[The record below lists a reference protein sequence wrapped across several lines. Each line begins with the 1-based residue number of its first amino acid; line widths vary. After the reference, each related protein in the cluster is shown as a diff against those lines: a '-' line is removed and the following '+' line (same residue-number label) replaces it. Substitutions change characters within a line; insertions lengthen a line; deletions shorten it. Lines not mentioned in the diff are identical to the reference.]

1 MKLVFAT
8 NNSNKIKEVSNLIS
22 NQIEIIN
29 LKDIGCK
36 ENIIESENTII
47 DNAIL
52 KANYIK
58 NNYGYDCF
66 ADDTG
71 LEVDFLNGRPG
82 VYSKRFAGENST
94 DELNME
100 KLLECMRK
108 SNNRNARFRTVIALN
123 INNQVITFTGL
134 CEGKILKQRRG
145 NNGFGYDPI
154 FFYPE
159 LKKTFAELKKD
170 EKNNV
175 SHRGKALRNFCK
187 ILEKQIN
194 HKSNEI

>member
-8 NNSNKIKEVSNLIS
+8 NNSNKIAEVSNLIS
-22 NQIEIIN
+22 NQITIIS
-29 LKDIGCK
+29 LKDIGCN
-36 ENIIESENTII
+36 EDIVESEDTII

-82 VYSKRFAGENST
+82 VFSKRFAGENST
-94 DELNME
+94 DELNMK
-100 KLLECMRK
+100 KLLECMEESK
-108 SNNRNARFRTVIALN
+108 NRNARFRTVIALN

-134 CEGKILKQRRG
+134 CEGEILRQKRG

-154 FFYPE
+154 FLPKGYNNSFGE
-159 LKKTFAELKKD
+159 MSII
-170 EKNNV
+170 EKNEIA
-175 SHRGKALRNFCK
+175 HRSKAVKKLINYLNKFC
-187 ILEKQIN
+187 
-194 HKSNEI
+194 

>member
-22 NQIEIIN
+22 NQIAIIS
-29 LKDIGCK
+29 LKDIGCN
-36 ENIIESENTII
+36 EDIVESKNTII

-94 DELNME
+94 DELNMG
-100 KLLECMRK
+100 KLLECMK
-108 SNNRNARFRTVIALN
+108 ESNNRNARFRTVIALN
-123 INNQVITFTGL
+123 INNQVITFTGV
-134 CEGKILKQRRG
+134 CEGEILKQRRG

-154 FFYPE
+154 FLPKGYNNSFGE
-159 LKKTFAELKKD
+159 MSII
-170 EKNNV
+170 EKNEIA
-175 SHRGKALRNFCK
+175 HRSKAVKKLINYLNKFC
-187 ILEKQIN
+187 
-194 HKSNEI
+194 

>member
-22 NQIEIIN
+22 NQIAIIS
-29 LKDIGCK
+29 LKDIGCN
-36 ENIIESENTII
+36 EDIVESKNTII

-94 DELNME
+94 DELNMG
-100 KLLECMRK
+100 KLLECMK
-108 SNNRNARFRTVIALN
+108 ESNNRNARFRTVIALN
-123 INNQVITFTGL
+123 INNQVITFTGV
-134 CEGKILKQRRG
+134 CEGEILKQRKG

-154 FFYPE
+154 FLPKGYNNSFGE
-159 LKKTFAELKKD
+159 MSII
-170 EKNNV
+170 EKNEIA
-175 SHRGKALRNFCK
+175 HRSKAVKKLINYLNKFC
-187 ILEKQIN
+187 
-194 HKSNEI
+194 

>member
-22 NQIEIIN
+22 NQIAIIS
-29 LKDIGCK
+29 LKDIGCN
-36 ENIIESENTII
+36 EDIVESKDTII

-58 NNYGYDCF
+58 NTYGYDCF

-94 DELNME
+94 DELNMG
-100 KLLECMRK
+100 KLLECMK
-108 SNNRNARFRTVIALN
+108 ESNNRNARFRTVIALN
-123 INNQVITFTGL
+123 INNQVITFTGV
-134 CEGKILKQRRG
+134 CEGEILKQRKG
-145 NNGFGYDPI
+145 NNGFGYDPVFLPKGYNNSFGEMSI
-154 FFYPE
+154 I
-159 LKKTFAELKKD
+159 
-170 EKNNV
+170 EKNEIA
-175 SHRGKALRNFCK
+175 HRSKAVKKLINYLSKFC
-187 ILEKQIN
+187 
-194 HKSNEI
+194 

>member
-1 MKLVFAT
+1 MKLDFAT
-8 NNSNKIKEVSNLIS
+8 NNSNKIAEVSILIS
-22 NQIEIIN
+22 NQIEIIS
-29 LKDIGCK
+29 LKDIGCN
-36 ENIIESENTII
+36 EDIIESKNTII

-100 KLLECMRK
+100 KLLECMK
-108 SNNRNARFRTVIALN
+108 ESNNRNARFRTVIALN

-134 CEGKILKQRRG
+134 CEGKILKQKRG

-154 FFYPE
+154 FLPKGYNNSFGE
-159 LKKTFAELKKD
+159 MSVI
-170 EKNNV
+170 EKNKIA
-175 SHRGKALRNFCK
+175 HRSKAVKKLINYLNKFC
-187 ILEKQIN
+187 
-194 HKSNEI
+194 

>member
-22 NQIEIIN
+22 NQIEIMS

-36 ENIIESENTII
+36 EDIVESENTII

-58 NNYGYDCF
+58 NNSGYDCF

-100 KLLECMRK
+100 KLLECMK
-108 SNNRNARFRTVIALN
+108 ESNNRNARFRTVIALN
-123 INNQVITFTGL
+123 INNQVITFTGV
-134 CEGKILKQRRG
+134 CEGEILKQRRG
-145 NNGFGYDPI
+145 NNGFGYDPVFLPKGYNNSFGEMSI
-154 FFYPE
+154 IDKNKIAHRSKAV
-159 LKKTFAELKKD
+159 KKLINYLNK
-170 EKNNV
+170 
-175 SHRGKALRNFCK
+175 FC
-187 ILEKQIN
+187 
-194 HKSNEI
+194 

>member
-8 NNSNKIKEVSNLIS
+8 NNSNKIAEVSNLIS
-22 NQIEIIN
+22 NQIAIIS
-29 LKDIGCK
+29 LKDIGCN
-36 ENIIESENTII
+36 EDIVESEDTII

-82 VYSKRFAGENST
+82 VHSKRFAGENST
-94 DELNME
+94 DELNMK
-100 KLLECMRK
+100 KLLECMEESK
-108 SNNRNARFRTVIALN
+108 NRNARFRTVIALN
-123 INNQVITFTGL
+123 INNQVITFTGV
-134 CEGKILKQRRG
+134 CEGEILKQRRG

-154 FFYPE
+154 FLPKGYNNSFGE
-159 LKKTFAELKKD
+159 MSII
-170 EKNNV
+170 EKNEIA
-175 SHRGKALRNFCK
+175 HRSKAVKKLINYLNKFC
-187 ILEKQIN
+187 
-194 HKSNEI
+194 

>member
-22 NQIEIIN
+22 NQIEIMS

-36 ENIIESENTII
+36 EDIVESENTII

-66 ADDTG
+66 SDDTG

-100 KLLECMRK
+100 KLLECMK
-108 SNNRNARFRTVIALN
+108 ESNNRNARFRTVIALN
-123 INNQVITFTGL
+123 INNQVITFTGV
-134 CEGKILKQRRG
+134 CEGEILKRRRG
-145 NNGFGYDPI
+145 NNGFGYDPVFLPKGYNNSFGEMSI
-154 FFYPE
+154 IDKNKIAHRSKAV
-159 LKKTFAELKKD
+159 KKLINYLNK
-170 EKNNV
+170 
-175 SHRGKALRNFCK
+175 FC
-187 ILEKQIN
+187 
-194 HKSNEI
+194 

>member
-8 NNSNKIKEVSNLIS
+8 NNSNKIKEVSILIS
-22 NQIEIIN
+22 NQIEIIS
-29 LKDIGCK
+29 LKDIGCN
-36 ENIIESENTII
+36 EDIIESKNTII

-58 NNYGYDCF
+58 NNYGYNCF

-94 DELNME
+94 DELNMT
-100 KLLECMRK
+100 KLLECMK
-108 SNNRNARFRTVIALN
+108 KCNNRNARFRTVIALN
-123 INNQVITFTGL
+123 INNQTITFTGV
-134 CEGKILKQRRG
+134 CEGEILKQRRG

-154 FFYPE
+154 FLPKGYNNSFGE
-159 LKKTFAELKKD
+159 MSIIDKNKIAHRSKAVKKLINYLNK
-170 EKNNV
+170 
-175 SHRGKALRNFCK
+175 FC
-187 ILEKQIN
+187 
-194 HKSNEI
+194 

>member
-22 NQIEIIN
+22 NQIEIIS

-36 ENIIESENTII
+36 EDIVESGNTII

-82 VYSKRFAGENST
+82 VHSKRFAGENST

-100 KLLECMRK
+100 KLLECMK
-108 SNNRNARFRTVIALN
+108 ESNNRNARFRTVIALN
-123 INNQVITFTGL
+123 ISNQVITFTGI
-134 CEGKILKQRRG
+134 CEGEILKQRIG

-154 FFYPE
+154 FLPKGYNNSFGE
-159 LKKTFAELKKD
+159 MSLI
-170 EKNNV
+170 EKNEIA
-175 SHRGKALRNFCK
+175 HRSKAVKKL
-187 ILEKQIN
+187 IN
-194 HKSNEI
+194 HLNKFC

>member
-22 NQIEIIN
+22 NQIAIIS
-29 LKDIGCK
+29 LKDIGCN
-36 ENIIESENTII
+36 EDIVESKNTII

-52 KANYIK
+52 KTNYIK

-82 VYSKRFAGENST
+82 VHSKRFAGENST
-94 DELNME
+94 DELNMK
-100 KLLECMRK
+100 KLLECMEESK
-108 SNNRNARFRTVIALN
+108 NRNARFRTVIALN
-123 INNQVITFTGL
+123 INNQVITFTGV
-134 CEGKILKQRRG
+134 CEGEILKQRKG

-154 FFYPE
+154 FLPKGYNNSFGE
-159 LKKTFAELKKD
+159 MSII
-170 EKNNV
+170 EKNEIA
-175 SHRGKALRNFCK
+175 HRSKAVKKLINYLNKFC
-187 ILEKQIN
+187 
-194 HKSNEI
+194 

>member
-22 NQIEIIN
+22 NQIAIIS

-36 ENIIESENTII
+36 EDIVESENTII

-82 VYSKRFAGENST
+82 VHSKRFAGENST
-94 DELNME
+94 DELNMK
-100 KLLECMRK
+100 KLLECMEESK
-108 SNNRNARFRTVIALN
+108 NRNARFRTVIALN
-123 INNQVITFTGL
+123 INNQVITFTGV
-134 CEGKILKQRRG
+134 CEGEILKQRRG

-154 FFYPE
+154 FLPKGYNNSFGE
-159 LKKTFAELKKD
+159 MSII
-170 EKNNV
+170 EKNKIA
-175 SHRGKALRNFCK
+175 HRSKAVKKLINYLNEFC
-187 ILEKQIN
+187 
-194 HKSNEI
+194 

>member
-8 NNSNKIKEVSNLIS
+8 NNSNKIKEVSILIS
-22 NQIEIIN
+22 NQIEIIS
-29 LKDIGCK
+29 LKDIGCN
-36 ENIIESENTII
+36 EDIIESKNTII

-100 KLLECMRK
+100 KLLECMK
-108 SNNRNARFRTVIALN
+108 ESNNRNARFRTVIALN
-123 INNQVITFTGL
+123 IDNQVITFTGL

-154 FFYPE
+154 FLPKGYNNSFGE
-159 LKKTFAELKKD
+159 MSVI
-170 EKNNV
+170 EKNKIA
-175 SHRGKALRNFCK
+175 HRSKAVKKLINYLNKFC
-187 ILEKQIN
+187 
-194 HKSNEI
+194 

>member
-1 MKLVFAT
+1 MKLIFAT

-22 NQIEIIN
+22 NQIAIIS
-29 LKDIGCK
+29 LKDIGCN
-36 ENIIESENTII
+36 EDIVESKNTII

-82 VYSKRFAGENST
+82 VHSKRFAGENST
-94 DELNME
+94 DELNMK
-100 KLLECMRK
+100 KLLECMEESK
-108 SNNRNARFRTVIALN
+108 NRNARFRTVIALN
-123 INNQVITFTGL
+123 INNQVITFTGV
-134 CEGKILKQRRG
+134 CEGEILKQRRG

-154 FFYPE
+154 FLPKGYNNSFGE
-159 LKKTFAELKKD
+159 MSII
-170 EKNNV
+170 EKNEIA
-175 SHRGKALRNFCK
+175 HRSKAVKKLINYLNKFC
-187 ILEKQIN
+187 
-194 HKSNEI
+194 

>member
-22 NQIEIIN
+22 NQIEIMS

-36 ENIIESENTII
+36 EDIVESENTII

-66 ADDTG
+66 SDDTG
-71 LEVDFLNGRPG
+71 LEVDFLNGSPG

-100 KLLECMRK
+100 KLLECMK
-108 SNNRNARFRTVIALN
+108 ESNNRNARFRTVIALN
-123 INNQVITFTGL
+123 INNQVITFTGV
-134 CEGKILKQRRG
+134 CEGEILKQRRG
-145 NNGFGYDPI
+145 NNGFGYDPVFLPKGYNNSFGEMSI
-154 FFYPE
+154 IDKNKIAHRSKAV
-159 LKKTFAELKKD
+159 KKLINYLNK
-170 EKNNV
+170 
-175 SHRGKALRNFCK
+175 FC
-187 ILEKQIN
+187 
-194 HKSNEI
+194 

>member
-8 NNSNKIKEVSNLIS
+8 NNSNKIKEVSILIS
-22 NQIEIIN
+22 NQIEIIS
-29 LKDIGCK
+29 LKDIGCN
-36 ENIIESENTII
+36 EDIIESKNTII

-71 LEVDFLNGRPG
+71 LEVDYLNGRPG

-94 DELNME
+94 DKLNME
-100 KLLECMRK
+100 KLLECMK
-108 SNNRNARFRTVIALN
+108 ESNNRNARFRTVIALN

-145 NNGFGYDPI
+145 NNGFGYDPVFLPKGYNNSFGEMSVI
-154 FFYPE
+154 
-159 LKKTFAELKKD
+159 
-170 EKNNV
+170 EKNKIA
-175 SHRGKALRNFCK
+175 HRSKAVKKLINYLNKFC
-187 ILEKQIN
+187 
-194 HKSNEI
+194 

>member
-22 NQIEIIN
+22 NQIAIIS
-29 LKDIGCK
+29 LKDIGCN
-36 ENIIESENTII
+36 EDIVESKNTII

-100 KLLECMRK
+100 KLLECMK
-108 SNNRNARFRTVIALN
+108 ESNNRNARFRTVIALN
-123 INNQVITFTGL
+123 INNQVITFTGV
-134 CEGKILKQRRG
+134 CEGEILKQRRG

-154 FFYPE
+154 FLPKGYNNSFGE
-159 LKKTFAELKKD
+159 MSII
-170 EKNNV
+170 EKNEIA
-175 SHRGKALRNFCK
+175 HRSKAVKKLINYLNKFC
-187 ILEKQIN
+187 
-194 HKSNEI
+194 

>member
-8 NNSNKIKEVSNLIS
+8 NNSNKIAEVSNLIS
-22 NQIEIIN
+22 NQIAIIS
-29 LKDIGCK
+29 LKDIGCN
-36 ENIIESENTII
+36 EDIVESKDTII

-58 NNYGYDCF
+58 NTYGYDCF

-94 DELNME
+94 DELNMG
-100 KLLECMRK
+100 KLLECMK
-108 SNNRNARFRTVIALN
+108 ESNNRNARFRTVIALN
-123 INNQVITFTGL
+123 INNQVITFTGV
-134 CEGKILKQRRG
+134 CEGEILKQRKG

-154 FFYPE
+154 FLPKGYNNSFGE
-159 LKKTFAELKKD
+159 MSII
-170 EKNNV
+170 EKNEIA
-175 SHRGKALRNFCK
+175 HRSKAVKKLINYLNKFC
-187 ILEKQIN
+187 
-194 HKSNEI
+194 

>member
-1 MKLVFAT
+1 MKLIFAT

-22 NQIEIIN
+22 NQIAIIS
-29 LKDIGCK
+29 LKDIGCN
-36 ENIIESENTII
+36 EDIVESKNTII

-82 VYSKRFAGENST
+82 VHSKRFAGENST
-94 DELNME
+94 DELNMK
-100 KLLECMRK
+100 KLLECMEESK
-108 SNNRNARFRTVIALN
+108 NRNARFRTVIALN
-123 INNQVITFTGL
+123 INNQVITFTGV
-134 CEGKILKQRRG
+134 CEGEILKQRRG

-154 FFYPE
+154 FLPKGYNNSFGE
-159 LKKTFAELKKD
+159 MSII
-170 EKNNV
+170 EKNKIA
-175 SHRGKALRNFCK
+175 HRSKAVKKLINYLNEFC
-187 ILEKQIN
+187 
-194 HKSNEI
+194 

>member
-8 NNSNKIKEVSNLIS
+8 NNSNKIAEVSNLIS
-22 NQIEIIN
+22 NQISIIS
-29 LKDIGCK
+29 LKDIGCN
-36 ENIIESENTII
+36 EDIVESEDTII

-94 DELNME
+94 DELNMK
-100 KLLECMRK
+100 KLLECMEESK
-108 SNNRNARFRTVIALN
+108 NRNARFRTVIALN
-123 INNQVITFTGL
+123 INNQVITFTGV
-134 CEGKILKQRRG
+134 CEGEILKQRKG

-154 FFYPE
+154 FLPKGYNNSFGE
-159 LKKTFAELKKD
+159 MSII
-170 EKNNV
+170 EKNEIA
-175 SHRGKALRNFCK
+175 HRSKAVKKLINYLNKFC
-187 ILEKQIN
+187 
-194 HKSNEI
+194 

>member
-8 NNSNKIKEVSNLIS
+8 NNSNKIAEVSNLIS
-22 NQIEIIN
+22 NQIAIIS
-29 LKDIGCK
+29 LKDIGCN
-36 ENIIESENTII
+36 EDIVESKDTII

-94 DELNME
+94 DELNMG
-100 KLLECMRK
+100 KLLECMK
-108 SNNRNARFRTVIALN
+108 ESNNRNARFRTVIALN
-123 INNQVITFTGL
+123 INNQVITFTGV
-134 CEGKILKQRRG
+134 CEGEILKQRKG

-154 FFYPE
+154 FLPKGYNNSFGE
-159 LKKTFAELKKD
+159 MSII
-170 EKNNV
+170 EKNEIA
-175 SHRGKALRNFCK
+175 HRSKAVKKLINYLSKFC
-187 ILEKQIN
+187 
-194 HKSNEI
+194 

>member
-8 NNSNKIKEVSNLIS
+8 NNSNKIKEVSNLTS
-22 NQIEIIN
+22 NQIAIIS
-29 LKDIGCK
+29 LKDIGCN
-36 ENIIESENTII
+36 EDIVESEDTII

-82 VYSKRFAGENST
+82 VFSKRFAGENST
-94 DELNME
+94 DELNMK
-100 KLLECMRK
+100 KLLECMEESK
-108 SNNRNARFRTVIALN
+108 NRNARFRTVIALN

-134 CEGKILKQRRG
+134 CEGEILRQKRG
-145 NNGFGYDPI
+145 NNGFGYDPVFLPKGHNNSFGEMSLI
-154 FFYPE
+154 
-159 LKKTFAELKKD
+159 
-170 EKNNV
+170 EKNKIG
-175 SHRGKALRNFCK
+175 HRSKA
-187 ILEKQIN
+187 
-194 HKSNEI
+194 

>member
-66 ADDTG
+66 SDDTG

-100 KLLECMRK
+100 KLLECMK
-108 SNNRNARFRTVIALN
+108 ESNNRNARFRTVIALN

-154 FFYPE
+154 FLPKGYNNSFGE
-159 LKKTFAELKKD
+159 MSVI
-170 EKNNV
+170 EKNKIA
-175 SHRGKALRNFCK
+175 HRSKAVKKLINYLNKFC
-187 ILEKQIN
+187 
-194 HKSNEI
+194 

>member
-8 NNSNKIKEVSNLIS
+8 NNSNKIAEVSNLIS
-22 NQIEIIN
+22 NQIAIIS
-29 LKDIGCK
+29 LKDIGCN
-36 ENIIESENTII
+36 EDIVESEDTII

-58 NNYGYDCF
+58 NTYGYDCF

-100 KLLECMRK
+100 KLLECMK
-108 SNNRNARFRTVIALN
+108 ESNNRNARFRTVIALN
-123 INNQVITFTGL
+123 INNQVITFTGV
-134 CEGKILKQRRG
+134 CEGEILKQRRG

-154 FFYPE
+154 FLPKGYNNSFGE
-159 LKKTFAELKKD
+159 MSII
-170 EKNNV
+170 EKNEIA
-175 SHRGKALRNFCK
+175 HRSKAVKKLINYLSKFC
-187 ILEKQIN
+187 
-194 HKSNEI
+194 

>member
-8 NNSNKIKEVSNLIS
+8 NNSNKIAEVSNLIS
-22 NQIEIIN
+22 NQIAIIS
-29 LKDIGCK
+29 LKDIGCN
-36 ENIIESENTII
+36 EDIVESKDTII

-58 NNYGYDCF
+58 NTYGYDCF

-100 KLLECMRK
+100 KLLECMK
-108 SNNRNARFRTVIALN
+108 ESNNRNARFRTVIALN
-123 INNQVITFTGL
+123 INNQTITFTGV
-134 CEGKILKQRRG
+134 CEGEILKQRRG

-154 FFYPE
+154 FLPKGYNNSFGE
-159 LKKTFAELKKD
+159 MSIIDKNKIAHRSKAVKKLINYLNK
-170 EKNNV
+170 
-175 SHRGKALRNFCK
+175 FC
-187 ILEKQIN
+187 
-194 HKSNEI
+194 

>member
-8 NNSNKIKEVSNLIS
+8 NNSNKIKEVSILIS
-22 NQIEIIN
+22 NQIEIIS
-29 LKDIGCK
+29 LKDIGCN
-36 ENIIESENTII
+36 EDIIESKNTII

-82 VYSKRFAGENST
+82 VHSKRFAGENST
-94 DELNME
+94 DKLNME
-100 KLLECMRK
+100 KLLECMK
-108 SNNRNARFRTVIALN
+108 ESSNRNARFRTVIALN
-123 INNQVITFTGL
+123 INNQTITFTGV
-134 CEGKILKQRRG
+134 CEGEILKQRRG

-154 FFYPE
+154 FLPKGYNNSFGE
-159 LKKTFAELKKD
+159 MSII
-170 EKNNV
+170 EKNKIA
-175 SHRGKALRNFCK
+175 HRSKAVKKLINYLNKFC
-187 ILEKQIN
+187 
-194 HKSNEI
+194 

>member
-22 NQIEIIN
+22 NQIEIIS
-29 LKDIGCK
+29 LKDIGCN
-36 ENIIESENTII
+36 EDIIESKNTII

-58 NNYGYDCF
+58 NNYGYNCF

-82 VYSKRFAGENST
+82 VHSKRFAGENST
-94 DELNME
+94 DKLNME
-100 KLLECMRK
+100 KLLECMK
-108 SNNRNARFRTVIALN
+108 ESSNRNARFRTVIALN
-123 INNQVITFTGL
+123 INNQTITFTGV
-134 CEGKILKQRRG
+134 CEGEILKQRRG

-154 FFYPE
+154 FLPKGYNNSFGE
-159 LKKTFAELKKD
+159 MSII
-170 EKNNV
+170 EKNKIA
-175 SHRGKALRNFCK
+175 HRSKAVKKL
-187 ILEKQIN
+187 IN
-194 HKSNEI
+194 HLNKFC

>member
-8 NNSNKIKEVSNLIS
+8 NNSNKIAEVSNLIS
-22 NQIEIIN
+22 NQIAIIS
-29 LKDIGCK
+29 LKDIGCN
-36 ENIIESENTII
+36 EDIVESEETII

-58 NNYGYDCF
+58 NTYGYDCF

-100 KLLECMRK
+100 KLLECMK
-108 SNNRNARFRTVIALN
+108 ESNNRNARFRTVIALN
-123 INNQVITFTGL
+123 INNQVITFTGV
-134 CEGKILKQRRG
+134 CEGEILKQRKG

-154 FFYPE
+154 FLPKGYNNSFGE
-159 LKKTFAELKKD
+159 MSII
-170 EKNNV
+170 EKNEIA
-175 SHRGKALRNFCK
+175 HRSKAVKKLINYLSKFC
-187 ILEKQIN
+187 
-194 HKSNEI
+194 

>member
-22 NQIEIIN
+22 NQIEIMS

-36 ENIIESENTII
+36 EDIVESENTII

-66 ADDTG
+66 SDDTG

-100 KLLECMRK
+100 KLLECMK
-108 SNNRNARFRTVIALN
+108 ESNNRNARFRTVIALN
-123 INNQVITFTGL
+123 INNQVITFTGV
-134 CEGKILKQRRG
+134 CEGEILKQRKG

-154 FFYPE
+154 FLPKGYNNSFGE
-159 LKKTFAELKKD
+159 MSII
-170 EKNNV
+170 EKNEIA
-175 SHRGKALRNFCK
+175 HRSKAVKKLINYLNKFC
-187 ILEKQIN
+187 
-194 HKSNEI
+194 

>member
-22 NQIEIIN
+22 NQIEIMS

-36 ENIIESENTII
+36 EDIVESENTII

-58 NNYGYDCF
+58 NNYGYNCF

-100 KLLECMRK
+100 KLLECMK
-108 SNNRNARFRTVIALN
+108 ESNNRNARFRTVIALN
-123 INNQVITFTGL
+123 INNQVITFTGV
-134 CEGKILKQRRG
+134 CEGEILKQRRG
-145 NNGFGYDPI
+145 NNGFGYDPVFLPKGYNNSFGEMSI
-154 FFYPE
+154 IDKNKIAHRSKAV
-159 LKKTFAELKKD
+159 KKLINYLNK
-170 EKNNV
+170 
-175 SHRGKALRNFCK
+175 FC
-187 ILEKQIN
+187 
-194 HKSNEI
+194 

>member
-22 NQIEIIN
+22 NQIEIMS

-36 ENIIESENTII
+36 EDIVESENTII

-58 NNYGYDCF
+58 NTYGYDCF

-100 KLLECMRK
+100 KLLECMK
-108 SNNRNARFRTVIALN
+108 ESNNRNARFRTVIALN
-123 INNQVITFTGL
+123 INNQVITFTGV
-134 CEGKILKQRRG
+134 CEGEILKQRRG
-145 NNGFGYDPI
+145 NNGFGYDPVFLPKGYNNSFGEMSI
-154 FFYPE
+154 IDKNKIAHRSKAV
-159 LKKTFAELKKD
+159 KKLINYLNK
-170 EKNNV
+170 
-175 SHRGKALRNFCK
+175 FC
-187 ILEKQIN
+187 
-194 HKSNEI
+194 